1 MTLPSTRPATHP
13 SPGSPP
19 VVSDDRPPLHETL
32 TLNMGPQHPSTHG
45 VLRLVLELD
54 GETVL
59 RAVPHIGYLHTGMEK
74 TMENQP
80 YQQAI
85 TITDRMDYLSGMNN
99 NLAYCL
105 AVENLLGLEVPPR
118 GQAIRVL
125 MSELQRIASHLVW
138 LGTHALDIGAMS
150 VFLYCFR
157 EREAILN
164 FFEETCGARL
174 TPAYIRVGGV
184 ALDVPLSV
192 EEKVS
197 KFLGIF
203 TDRLHEYW
211 DLLDENPIWRDRTVG
226 VKLLTTEECFQFGVT
241 GPVLR
246 ASGYAH
252 DLRKASPY
260 CGYEQYDFDVQV
272 GEHGDVFDAYRV
284 RMGEMRQ
291 SVRILEQVLEQ
302 MPDGDCNAAD
312 PKIVL
317 PPKERVF
324 SDMEALIHHFILV
337 TRGFPVPPG
346 EAYGAIESPK
356 GELGYYVIADGS
368 EKPYRVRVRPPSFYN
383 LQALPHILK
392 GKMMADAV
400 AVIGSLDIVLGEIDR

>member
-1 MTLPSTRPATHP
+1 MAAT
-13 SPGSPP
+13 
-19 VVSDDRPPLHETL
+19 ETL
-32 TLNMGPQHPSTHG
+32 TLNIGPQHPSTHG
-45 VLRLVLELD
+45 VLRLVVELD
-54 GETVL
+54 GETVIK
-59 RAVPHIGYLHTGMEK
+59 AEPHIGYLHTGMEK
-74 TMENQP
+74 TMENEA

-105 AVENLLGLEVPPR
+105 AVEKLLGLEVPPR

-157 EREAILN
+157 EREVILN
-164 FFEETCGARL
+164 FFEEICGARL
-174 TPAYIRVGGV
+174 TPAYIRIGGV
-184 ALDVPLSV
+184 ALDLPPSV
-192 EEKVS
+192 EPKIAQ
-197 KFLGIF
+197 FLGIF
-203 TDRLHEYW
+203 TDRLAEYW
-211 DLLDENPIWRDRTVG
+211 ALLDENPIWRDRTVG
-226 VKLLTTEECFQFGVT
+226 VKLLTRDQCLALGVT

-246 ASGYAH
+246 ATGLPH
-252 DLRKASPY
+252 DLRKVSPY
-260 CGYEQYDFDVQV
+260 CGYENYDFEVQTA
-272 GEHGDVFDAYRV
+272 ENADVFDAYRV
-284 RMGEMRQ
+284 RMGEMKQ
-291 SVRILEQVLEQ
+291 SVRILEQVLETL
-302 MPDGDCNAAD
+302 PDGDYNADD

-356 GELGYYVIADGS
+356 GELGYYVVADGS

-383 LQALPHILK
+383 LQALPHIIE
-392 GKMMADAV
+392 GKMVADLV